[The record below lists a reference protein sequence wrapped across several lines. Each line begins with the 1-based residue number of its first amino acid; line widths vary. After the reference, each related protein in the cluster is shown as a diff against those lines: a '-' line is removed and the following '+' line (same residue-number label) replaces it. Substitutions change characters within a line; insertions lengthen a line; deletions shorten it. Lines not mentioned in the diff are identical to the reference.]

1 MSDAPAGDDSYSP
14 GGSHR
19 PTDDDPETDTTLTFT
34 AIDTKTVYAIT
45 GYFAGNIVIDVG
57 DTYKFDSELTG
68 FTLTS
73 NTVNPITILSGNK
86 RARKGVS
93 PLRRSPPPRFDLPS
107 CGARSPFFCMSFPR
121 KRGRTLARGEAR
133 EIFFFNLLLFFQ
145 TVI

>member
-1 MSDAPAGDDSYSP
+1 MGDAPAGDDGYSP

-57 DTYKFDSELTG
+57 DTYKFDLELTG

-73 NTVNPITILSGNK
+73 NTVNPITILRGNK
-86 RARKGVS
+86 RARKGIS
-93 PLRRSPPPRFDLPS
+93 PYGDRRHPVLT
-107 CGARSPFFCMSFPR
+107 CHHAG
-121 KRGRTLARGEAR
+121 RGRR
-133 EIFFFNLLLFFQ
+133 FFVCLFPVSAVERSRAEKRAKFFSS
-145 TVI
+145 TYCFFSKL